1 LNSHIFIHKRWR
13 KKMLSGQK
21 LALILPSKCAG
32 SGDEIEAFGAH
43 FRVVDILRTSLETA
57 SYLFY
62 EWDGCG
68 SADEFRQ
75 LWTQDHPDT
84 GYRPKQTV
92 YVHLIK
98 RTENAGE

>member
-1 LNSHIFIHKRWR
+1 
-13 KKMLSGQK
+13 MLSGQK